1 MILSRHGRSTSTRSR
16 PARHRFHAQ
25 QSLQLGDYVAV
36 LRRRRWLVLGL
47 ALIFSMVGVAYAF
60 TQAPTYETKSV
71 VLVRPTKVDLGKTS
85 LRPDQLLN
93 LLTEREVVLS
103 EATAASVAAATGV
116 EAEDL
121 TENLSVIVVEGT
133 QVLEIRYADS
143 DPQRAQAV
151 TQAFAEAYL
160 GQRAAAAEADV
171 ARKVADIRTRR
182 DAAEQELA
190 TINAKIG
197 QLDPSSPAFATA
209 QSSRDLLIS
218 EIQQLQVELANVLA
232 LSIDPGEVLTPA
244 RLPEESDAPAPL
256 MAVAVALG
264 AGLLLGVP
272 VAFLPRSARRPGSR
286 HFRPRGP
293 RGVAGIGGVAQAGKR
308 LPLQAQ
314 AGLGARPIGT
324 HRRGFPTVAGC
335 PVWDPEE

>member
-1 MILSRHGRSTSTRSR
+1 MTTPRLSIDPVAPRTLHLNQE
-16 PARHRFHAQ
+16 PAAPPLLHAQ

-47 ALIFSMVGVAYAF
+47 ALIFSLAGVAYAF
-60 TQAPTYETKSV
+60 TQAPTYETKAV
-71 VLVRPTKVDLGKTS
+71 VLVRPTKVDLGRTS

-133 QVLEIRYADS
+133 QVMEIRYVDS

-160 GQRAAAAEADV
+160 GQRAVAAEVDV

-182 DAAEQELA
+182 RRSRTGAGDHQRQDRAERSELA
-190 TINAKIG
+190 GI
-197 QLDPSSPAFATA
+197 
-209 QSSRDLLIS
+209 RH
-218 EIQQLQVELANVLA
+218 
-232 LSIDPGEVLTPA
+232 
-244 RLPEESDAPAPL
+244 RPE
-256 MAVAVALG
+256 
-264 AGLLLGVP
+264 
-272 VAFLPRSARRPGSR
+272 
-286 HFRPRGP
+286 
-293 RGVAGIGGVAQAGKR
+293 QA
-308 LPLQAQ
+308 
-314 AGLGARPIGT
+314 
-324 HRRGFPTVAGC
+324 
-335 PVWDPEE
+335 